1 MPLIYCPMNFI
12 KQVFYLF
19 AVSFIALACSKE
31 AATVTPVTK
40 PSTGTPT
47 LTSPT
52 VPTASASGFKLTS
65 TAIANG
71 LLLDAYKCEKK
82 VNGIENSIPLA
93 WENAPAKTA
102 SFAITMIHYPN
113 SADSTKY
120 NSYLLLW
127 GIDKTV
133 DKILYAEANKGPWFM
148 GVNKDGNNIS
158 YTSPCSA
165 GAGTHQYILTIYA
178 LAETPASLPT
188 KSTTTVTYEVLT
200 KAISTVTVLDKAKLI
215 FNSVTP

>member
-1 MPLIYCPMNFI
+1 MEAKSYLKQALYFFCLGLIFCT
-12 KQVFYLF
+12 
-19 AVSFIALACSKE
+19 CSKE
-31 AATVTPVTK
+31 SVVVTPVTK
-40 PSTGTPT
+40 PSTGTT
-47 LTSPT
+47 TITSP
-52 VPTASASGFKLTS
+52 SATTSINGFKLTS
-65 TAIANG
+65 TAVANG
-71 LLLDAYKCEKK
+71 ALLEAFKCEKK

-127 GIDKTV
+127 GIDKSV

-178 LAETPASLPT
+178 LSETPATLPT
-188 KSTTTVTYEVLT
+188 KSTTAVTYEVLK
-200 KAISTVTVLDKAKLI
+200 KAISTVTVLDKTSLI

>member
-1 MPLIYCPMNFI
+1 MKYFKRAP
-12 KQVFYLF
+12 YLF
-19 AVSFIALACSKE
+19 FLSIIALACSKDS
-31 AATVTPVTK
+31 TIITPVTK
-40 PSTGTPT
+40 STTGTSITIPNPSTST
-47 LTSPT
+47 
-52 VPTASASGFKLTS
+52 SGFKLTS
-65 TAIANG
+65 TAVVNG

-127 GIDKTV
+127 GIDKAV
-133 DKILYAEANKGPWFM
+133 NKILYAEANKGPWYM

-165 GAGTHQYILTIYA
+165 GAGSHQYILSIYA
-178 LAETPASLPT
+178 LSETPATLPT
-188 KSTTTVTYEVLT
+188 KSSTSVTYEVLT
-200 KAISTVTVLDKAKLI
+200 KAISAVTVLDKTQLI
-215 FNSVTP
+215 FTSVTP

>member
-1 MPLIYCPMNFI
+1 MNNFKHQFYFFVCSIFI
-12 KQVFYLF
+12 
-19 AVSFIALACSKE
+19 LACSKE
-31 AATVTPVTK
+31 TVVTPAATTN
-40 PSTGTPT
+40 TGTTTTPT
-47 LTSPT
+47 TPAVSPT
-52 VPTASASGFKLTS
+52 GFKLTS

-71 LLLDAYKCEKK
+71 VLLDTYKCEKK

-93 WENAPAKTA
+93 WENAPAKAT

-113 SADSTKY
+113 SSDSTKY
-120 NSYLLLW
+120 SSYLLLW

-133 DKILYAEANKGPWFM
+133 NKILYAEANKGPWLM

-178 LAETPASLPT
+178 LSETPASLPT
-188 KSTTTVTYEVLT
+188 KSSTAVTYDVLT

-215 FNSVTP
+215 FNSVSP

>member
-1 MPLIYCPMNFI
+1 MNDI
-12 KQVFYLF
+12 KHLFYFF
-19 AVSFIALACSKE
+19 ALSIFTWACSKE
-31 AATVTPVTK
+31 TVVTPAASTN
-40 PSTGTPT
+40 TGTTTTTPT
-47 LTSPT
+47 PT
-52 VPTASASGFKLTS
+52 VSASGFKLTS
-65 TAIANG
+65 TAVVNG
-71 LLLDAYKCEKK
+71 VLLDAFKCEKK

-93 WENAPAKTA
+93 WENAPAKAT

-113 SADSTKY
+113 SSDSTKY

-133 DKILYAEANKGPWFM
+133 NKILYAEANKGPWFM

-178 LAETPASLPT
+178 LSETPATLPT
-188 KSTTTVTYEVLT
+188 KSTTAVTYEVLT

>member
-1 MPLIYCPMNFI
+1 MEAKSYFKRALYIFSLG
-12 KQVFYLF
+12 LF
-19 AVSFIALACSKE
+19 LMACSKE
-31 AATVTPVTK
+31 ASIVLPSTK
-40 PSTGTPT
+40 PSTGSSTT
-47 LTSPT
+47 ISPIT
-52 VPTASASGFKLTS
+52 PTASSSGFKLTS
-65 TAIANG
+65 TVVANG
-71 LLLDAYKCEKK
+71 LLLEAFKCEKK

-102 SFAITMIHYPN
+102 TFAITMIHYPN

-127 GIDKTV
+127 GIDKAV
-133 DKILYAEANKGPWFM
+133 DKILYEEANKGPWFM
-148 GVNKDGNNIS
+148 GVNKDGNTVS

-165 GAGTHQYILTIYA
+165 GVGTHQYILTLYA

-200 KAISTVTVLDKAKLI
+200 KAISTVRVLDKTKLI
-215 FNSVTP
+215 FNSVTR

>member
-1 MPLIYCPMNFI
+1 MNDF
-12 KQVFYLF
+12 KHLFYFF
-19 AVSFIALACSKE
+19 AFSIFTWACSKE
-31 AATVTPVTK
+31 TVVTPAATTN
-40 PSTGTPT
+40 TGTT
-47 LTSPT
+47 TT
-52 VPTASASGFKLTS
+52 TSGFKLTS
-65 TAIANG
+65 TAVVNG
-71 LLLDAYKCEKK
+71 VLLDAFKCEKK

-93 WENAPAKTA
+93 WENAPAKAT
-102 SFAITMIHYPN
+102 SFAITMVHYPN
-113 SADSTKY
+113 SSDSTKY

-133 DKILYAEANKGPWFM
+133 NKILYAEANKGPWFM
-148 GVNKDGNNIS
+148 GINKDGNNIS

-178 LAETPASLPT
+178 LSETPATLPT
-188 KSTTTVTYEVLT
+188 KSTTAVTYEVLS

>member
-1 MPLIYCPMNFI
+1 MNNFKHQFYFFAFSIFI
-12 KQVFYLF
+12 
-19 AVSFIALACSKE
+19 LACSKE
-31 AATVTPVTK
+31 TVVTPAATTN
-40 PSTGTPT
+40 TGTTTTPT
-47 LTSPT
+47 TPT
-52 VPTASASGFKLTS
+52 VSATGFKLTS

-71 LLLDAYKCEKK
+71 VLLDAYKCEKK

-93 WENAPAKTA
+93 WENAPAKAT

-113 SADSTKY
+113 SSDSTKY
-120 NSYLLLW
+120 SSYLLLW

-133 DKILYAEANKGPWFM
+133 NKILYAEANKGPWFI
-148 GVNKDGNNIS
+148 GANKDGNNIS

-178 LAETPASLPT
+178 LSETPANLPT
-188 KSTTTVTYEVLT
+188 KSSTAVTYDVLT

>member
-1 MPLIYCPMNFI
+1 MNDF
-12 KQVFYLF
+12 KHLFYFF
-19 AVSFIALACSKE
+19 AFSIFTWACSKE
-31 AATVTPVTK
+31 TVVTPAATTN
-40 PSTGTPT
+40 TGTT
-47 LTSPT
+47 TT
-52 VPTASASGFKLTS
+52 TSGFKLTS
-65 TAIANG
+65 TAVVNG
-71 LLLDAYKCEKK
+71 VLLDAFKCEKK

-93 WENAPAKTA
+93 WENAPAKA
-102 SFAITMIHYPN
+102 ISFAITMVHYPN
-113 SADSTKY
+113 SSDSTKY

-127 GIDKTV
+127 GIDKTIN
-133 DKILYAEANKGPWFM
+133 KILYAEANKGPWFM

-178 LAETPASLPT
+178 LSETPATLPT
-188 KSTTTVTYEVLT
+188 KSTTAVTYEVLT

>member
-1 MPLIYCPMNFI
+1 MGYFQRTSYIFFLSII
-12 KQVFYLF
+12 
-19 AVSFIALACSKE
+19 ILACSKE
-31 AATVTPVTK
+31 ATIVTPVSK
-40 PSTGTPT
+40 SSTGTPT
-47 LTSPT
+47 TTIPT
-52 VPTASASGFKLTS
+52 PTNSSTGFKLTS
-65 TAIANG
+65 IAVANG
-71 LLLDAYKCEKK
+71 VLLDAYKCEKK

-93 WENAPAKTA
+93 WENVPAKTT

-113 SADSTKY
+113 STDSTKY

-127 GIDKTV
+127 GIDKGV
-133 DKILYAEANKGPWFM
+133 DKILYAEANKGPWYM

-178 LAETPASLPT
+178 LSETPVTLPK
-188 KSTTTVTYEVLT
+188 KSTTAVTYEVLT

>member
-1 MPLIYCPMNFI
+1 MKNVKHI
-12 KQVFYLF
+12 FYLCILSIG
-19 AVSFIALACSKE
+19 AWACSKE
-31 AATVTPVTK
+31 TILTPLTKSNTGTTTFSPATVTPT
-40 PSTGTPT
+40 
-47 LTSPT
+47 
-52 VPTASASGFKLTS
+52 ASGFKLTS
-65 TAIANG
+65 IAVANG
-71 LLLDAYKCEKK
+71 VLLDAYKCEKK

-93 WENAPAKTA
+93 WENAPLKTA

-127 GIDKTV
+127 GIDKSV
-133 DKILYAEANKGPWFM
+133 NKILYAEANKGPWFM

-178 LAETPASLPT
+178 LSETPSTLPT
-188 KSTTTVTYEVLT
+188 KSTTAVTYEVLT
-200 KAISTVTVLDKAKLI
+200 KAISSVTVLEKTKLI

>member
-1 MPLIYCPMNFI
+1 MNNI
-12 KQVFYLF
+12 KHLF
-19 AVSFIALACSKE
+19 CFFAFSIFTWACSKE
-31 AATVTPVTK
+31 TVVTPAATTT
-40 PSTGTPT
+40 TGTTTTTPT
-47 LTSPT
+47 PT
-52 VPTASASGFKLTS
+52 VSASGFKLTS
-65 TAIANG
+65 TAVVNG
-71 LLLDAYKCEKK
+71 VLLDAFKCEKK

-93 WENAPAKTA
+93 WENAPAKA
-102 SFAITMIHYPN
+102 NSFAITMVHYPN
-113 SADSTKY
+113 SSDSTKY

-133 DKILYAEANKGPWFM
+133 NKILYAEANKGPWFM

-178 LAETPASLPT
+178 LSETPASLPT
-188 KSTTTVTYEVLT
+188 KSTTAVTYEVLT

-215 FNSVTP
+215 FNSVSP

>member
-1 MPLIYCPMNFI
+1 MEAKSYLKQALYFFCLGLIFC
-12 KQVFYLF
+12 
-19 AVSFIALACSKE
+19 ACSKE
-31 AATVTPVTK
+31 SVVVTPVTK
-40 PSTGTPT
+40 PSTGTT
-47 LTSPT
+47 TITSP
-52 VPTASASGFKLTS
+52 SATTSINGFKLTS
-65 TAIANG
+65 TAVVNG
-71 LLLDAYKCEKK
+71 VLLDTYKCEKK

-93 WENAPAKTA
+93 WEKAPAKTA

-127 GIDKTV
+127 GIDKSV

-178 LAETPASLPT
+178 LSEMPATLPT
-188 KSTTTVTYEVLT
+188 KSTTAVTYEVLK
-200 KAISTVTVLDKAKLI
+200 KAISTVTVLDKTSLI

>member
-1 MPLIYCPMNFI
+1 MNNFKHLFYFFAFLIFI
-12 KQVFYLF
+12 
-19 AVSFIALACSKE
+19 LACSKE
-31 AATVTPVTK
+31 TVVTPAATTN
-40 PSTGTPT
+40 TGTTTTTPT
-47 LTSPT
+47 TPT
-52 VPTASASGFKLTS
+52 VSATGFKLTS

-71 LLLDAYKCEKK
+71 VLLDAYKCEKK

-93 WENAPAKTA
+93 WENAPAKAT

-113 SADSTKY
+113 SSDSTKY
-120 NSYLLLW
+120 SSYLLLW

-133 DKILYAEANKGPWFM
+133 NKILYAEANKGTWFM

-165 GAGTHQYILTIYA
+165 GAGTQQYILTIYA
-178 LAETPASLPT
+178 LSETPASLPT
-188 KSTTTVTYEVLT
+188 KSSTAVTYDVLT

>member
-1 MPLIYCPMNFI
+1 MEAKSYLKQALYFFCLGLIFCT
-12 KQVFYLF
+12 
-19 AVSFIALACSKE
+19 CSKE
-31 AATVTPVTK
+31 SVVVTPVTK
-40 PSTGTPT
+40 PSTGTT
-47 LTSPT
+47 TITSP
-52 VPTASASGFKLTS
+52 SATTSINGFKLTS
-65 TAIANG
+65 TAIVNG
-71 LLLDAYKCEKK
+71 ALLEAFKCEKK

-127 GIDKTV
+127 GIDKSV

-178 LAETPASLPT
+178 LSETPATLPT
-188 KSTTTVTYEVLT
+188 KSTTAVTYEVLK
-200 KAISTVTVLDKAKLI
+200 KAISTVTVLDKTSLI